1 MKYALRDILVY
12 VMLLIIGLRILF
24 IDLFADINL
33 LDLIADFLIIFF
45 FLTSFYFGF
54 ISDVGDVRENLH
66 YWSSILFA
74 IGLIIVFILFL
85 SSLVVINVY
94 LSVLVIILGILFVLI
109 AHNKFNKSYWNSCF
123 CFLTLV
129 LFLDFILC
137 ICLIVLNKCSI
148 ETSMDIIISMN
159 SFELIV
165 VMFARFILILYII
178 PELTNSFS
186 LLITENKISKYFS
199 KIAFKLFDLSSIL
212 DKNSLNLLEHKG
224 RLFLCLDDYDSSME
238 CFDKILNENPKHL
251 NGLYFM
257 AVNYLFLEEPEK
269 ALEFIDSLLELN
281 VNESIIALKA
291 DILLD
296 LEKFEEVI
304 ELINNFPD
312 YDDANIL
319 FSGAVAFHFL
329 QKYDLAL
336 EYCNKYLEKEEN
348 SLRGIWMK
356 STILIAMYDY
366 DNALICIDNALKDF
380 DDFKDN
386 RIFPL
391 LIKKGIV
398 FLNKYEFDKSLD
410 IFNQILDYDSISEHI
425 YYDAMKNKG
434 EVYYGMCDIEK
445 AIDCFYKCKTK
456 DYCPYSLIVILIRD
470 KQFDEAL
477 SLINEFNN
485 EHPYENY
492 SFYSLKSEIL
502 FKLGQYDEAEI
513 NLDKSLE
520 ICDDNEALVRK
531 ASVLANVNRFDEA
544 LAICDSIPEE
554 DINLDYSYYVKAKI
568 YRNKGEI
575 DKAIEFY
582 NKALEIDSGF
592 IEAKHALDKLL
603 NQ

>member
-45 FLTSFYFGF
+45 FLTSFYFVF

-137 ICLIVLNKCSI
+137 ICLIVLNKCAI
-148 ETSMDIIISMN
+148 ENSMSIIISMN
-159 SFELIV
+159 SFEFIV
-165 VMFARFILILYII
+165 AMFTRFVLILYII

-186 LLITENKISKYFS
+186 LLIIENKISKYFS
-199 KIAFKLFDLSSIL
+199 KFAFKLFDLSSIL
-212 DKNSLNLLEHKG
+212 DKNSLSLLEHKG
-224 RLFLCLDDYDSSME
+224 RLFLFLNDYDSSIE
-238 CFDKILNENPKHL
+238 CFDKILKENPKHL
-251 NGLYFM
+251 NALYFL
-257 AVNYLFLEEPEK
+257 AVNYFFLESEK
-269 ALEFIDSLLELN
+269 ALEFIDSLLELK
-281 VNESIIALKA
+281 VNESIISLKA
-291 DILLD
+291 EILLD
-296 LEKFEEVI
+296 LNKLEEVI
-304 ELINNFPD
+304 ELINNYPD
-312 YDDANIL
+312 YDNEDFL
-319 FSGAVAFHFL
+319 FVAAFAFHYL
-329 QKYDLAL
+329 HNYDLAL
-336 EYCNKYLEKEEN
+336 EYCNKGLEKEKN
-348 SLRGIWMK
+348 SLKWIWIK
-356 STILIAMYDY
+356 SKILIGMYDY

-380 DDFKDN
+380 DDFEDN
-386 RIFPL
+386 GVFSL
-391 LIKKGIV
+391 LINKGKV

-410 IFNQILDYDSISEHI
+410 IFDQILNHDSIPKHI
-425 YYDAMKNKG
+425 YYEAMESKG
-434 EVYYGMCDIEK
+434 EVYYAMCDIEK
-445 AIDCFYKCKTK
+445 AMDCFYKCKTNE
-456 DYCPYSLIVILIRD
+456 YCPYHLIVILIRD

-477 SLINEFNN
+477 RLINEFND

-492 SFYSLKSEIL
+492 TFYSLKAEIL
-502 FKLGQYDEAEI
+502 FNLGHCDEAEI

-520 ICDDNEALVRK
+520 ICSDNGALVHK
-531 ASVLANVNRFDEA
+531 ASILANFNRFEEA
-544 LAICDSIPEE
+544 LAICDSVPE
-554 DINLDYSYYVKAKI
+554 DDAYLDYSYYVKAKI
-568 YRNKGEI
+568 YKNKGEI

-582 NKALEIDSGF
+582 NKSLEIDSGF
-592 IEAKHALDKLL
+592 IEAKYALDKLL